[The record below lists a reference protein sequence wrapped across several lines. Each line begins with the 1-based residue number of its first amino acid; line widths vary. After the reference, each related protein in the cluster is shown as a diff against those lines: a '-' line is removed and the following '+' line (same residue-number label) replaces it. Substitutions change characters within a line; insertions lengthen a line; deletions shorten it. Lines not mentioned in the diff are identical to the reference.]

1 MNETPTIPHID
12 FETPLP
18 VFRVRGL
25 EQEIVGTQLLI
36 TDTHEG
42 KRLRIR
48 LLDINPRTPTTYE
61 ILSDLPNAAKLA
73 KFIAEE
79 TPQIQ
84 IYRKTEYC
92 IATESPDGSLL
103 ILLTEKGRGFLEE
116 EKNVEFLLGDTRGA
130 TLKLTTERILTSVPP
145 PYATFQV
152 EDNSII
158 WYHRNTVKV
167 GASALRDELLKN
179 GWAKMKK
186 YRK

>member
-18 VFRVRGL
+18 IFRVRGL

-48 LLDINPRTPTTYE
+48 LLDINPRNPTTYE
-61 ILSDLPNAAKLA
+61 ILSNLPNAGKLA

-79 TPQIQ
+79 TPQIE
-84 IYRKTEYC
+84 IYRKTDYC
-92 IATESPDGSLL
+92 IATEFPDGSLH
-103 ILLTEKGRGFLEE
+103 ILLTPKGREFLEE
-116 EKNVEFLLGDTRGA
+116 EKDVMFLLDHSINTKLRLVTEQWIP
-130 TLKLTTERILTSVPP
+130 TLPP
-145 PYATFQV
+145 PCAVFDIEGSTMV
-152 EDNSII
+152 
-158 WYHRNTVKV
+158 WYHRNTIRV
-167 GASALRDELLKN
+167 GASAFRDELLKN
-179 GWAKMKK
+179 GWARMEK